1 MLTNVNII
9 RKALFKMPDDD
20 DDIVYDEDDDIRD
33 VDMKTIEEAEAA
45 VNFFN
50 DRQKVKKCLM

>member
-1 MLTNVNII
+1 
-9 RKALFKMPDDD
+9 MPDDD